1 MADNGKP
8 IDPVT
13 VTWEAALQEIP
24 ADAADLAD
32 GNGPF
37 AVASAREVH
46 RQGVL
51 AQVDRAGRE
60 IQAGTVGLASR
71 PAALLQLA
79 ADQLHRLESRTSLD
93 HAHPARGSARLHDPS
108 SCALQAAAEVSREA
122 VS

>member
-1 MADNGKP
+1 MREHFARPDHGELYAVMLAMADNGKP

-60 IQAGTVGLASR
+60 IQAGTVGLPSR

-79 ADQLHRLESRTSLD
+79 ADHLHRLASRTSLA
-93 HAHPARGSARLHDPS
+93 HAHPPPG
-108 SCALQAAAEVSREA
+108 
-122 VS
+122 